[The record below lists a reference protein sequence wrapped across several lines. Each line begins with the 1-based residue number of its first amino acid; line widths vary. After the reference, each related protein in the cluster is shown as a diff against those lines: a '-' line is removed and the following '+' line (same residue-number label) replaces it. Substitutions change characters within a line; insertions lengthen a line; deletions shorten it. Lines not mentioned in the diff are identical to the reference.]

1 VTEHNDTASSEDED
15 EATQLFNLANSILRE
30 CKDAAPLSDLNTA
43 IYPFSEALNGRPAPG
58 DVPGR
63 AWAQA
68 LGSGWASEGLGL
80 RNLKPHPELRAGLG
94 LGLVGLK
101 PRLSSQNGNA
111 SIVG

>member
-1 VTEHNDTASSEDED
+1 MLRYASPIS
-15 EATQLFNLANSILRE
+15 
-30 CKDAAPLSDLNTA
+30 KDSVPLIVYFLKLTNRLS
-43 IYPFSEALNGRPAPG
+43 

-80 RNLKPHPELRAGLG
+80 RNLKPNPELRAGPG

-101 PRLSSQNGNA
+101 PGLSSQNSNA
-111 SIVG
+111 TIVG

>member
-1 VTEHNDTASSEDED
+1 M
-15 EATQLFNLANSILRE
+15 ATS
-30 CKDAAPLSDLNTA
+30 
-43 IYPFSEALNGRPAPG
+43 

-68 LGSGWASEGLGL
+68 LGSGWALEGLGL
-80 RNLKPHPELRAGLG
+80 RNLKPDPELRAGLG

-101 PRLSSQNGNA
+101 PGLSSQNGNA

>member
-1 VTEHNDTASSEDED
+1 MLDRYKYGDKGLPALRMNSGSGLERDILSAS
-15 EATQLFNLANSILRE
+15 
-30 CKDAAPLSDLNTA
+30 
-43 IYPFSEALNGRPAPG
+43 

-80 RNLKPHPELRAGLG
+80 RNLRPDPELRAGPG

-101 PRLSSQNGNA
+101 PGLSSQNGNA
-111 SIVG
+111 TIVCQKSRFLVPIVCQKPQTSSM